1 MNIRTIT
8 ATYTR
13 KYNMGNYE
21 SLELSTM
28 LVGDLD
34 LNDDPIEAQQ
44 ELFMRCVSA
53 VHDTALELGAVKATP
68 PVNVQPM
75 FMGKPV
81 KTDLIPEHIREFN
94 LDDYEGDCSQRRD
107 GDVNGFGFDLDS
119 DPF

>member
-1 MNIRTIT
+1 MNIRTVT

-53 VHDTALELGAVKATP
+53 VHDTALELGAVKANP
-68 PVNVQPM
+68 PVNVQPY

-81 KTDLIPEHIREFN
+81 RPAAA
-94 LDDYEGDCSQRRD
+94 DDYEGDCSQRRD

>member
-1 MNIRTIT
+1 MNIRTMT
-8 ATYTR
+8 ATYSR
-13 KYNMGNYE
+13 KYNLGNYE

-28 LVGDLD
+28 LVGDLE

-68 PVNVQPM
+68 PVNAQSY

-81 KTDLIPEHIREFN
+81 RPAAA
-94 LDDYEGDCSQRRD
+94 DDYKGDYSQRRD